1 MGSTIWQCQG
11 CKAVKYCNKRCQKQ
25 HWSEHKKLC
34 CAVQDLSKAEENS
47 NSVHFISHLT
57 PKQHS
62 KITNL
67 VGNRCT
73 VTYQLGGKTAQSLWD
88 TGAQVSL
95 VLKQFLREM
104 FPDTEIKDISELI

>member
-34 CAVQDLSKAEENS
+34 CAIQDLSKADENS
-47 NSVHFISHLT
+47 NSRHFVSHLT

-67 VGNRCT
+67 VGT
-73 VTYQLGGKTAQSLWD
+73 AAQLIASWEAKPPKLYGTQG
-88 TGAQVSL
+88 
-95 VLKQFLREM
+95 LKCL
-104 FPDTEIKDISELI
+104 

>member
-1 MGSTIWQCQG
+1 MGGTIWQFQG

-34 CAVQDLSKAEENS
+34 CAIQDLSKAEENS
-47 NSVHFISHLT
+47 NSCHFMSHLT

-73 VTYQLGGKTAQSLWD
+73 VNYQLGGKTAQALWD
-88 TGAQVSL
+88 TGAQVPL
-95 VLKQFLREM
+95 VSKQFLREM
-104 FPDTEIKDISELI
+104 FPDTEKLRISLS

>member
-11 CKAVKYCNKRCQKQ
+11 CKAVKYCNKWCQKQKQ

-34 CAVQDLSKAEENS
+34 CAIQDLSKAEENS
-47 NSVHFISHLT
+47 NSGHFMSHLT

-62 KITNL
+62 KIANL
-67 VGNRCT
+67 VGNHCT
-73 VTYQLGGKTAQSLWD
+73 VNCQLGGKTAQALWD

-95 VLKQFLREM
+95 VLKQFL
-104 FPDTEIKDISELI
+104 

>member
-25 HWSEHKKLC
+25 HWSEHN
-34 CAVQDLSKAEENS
+34 LSKAEENS
-47 NSVHFISHLT
+47 NSGHFMSHLT

-73 VTYQLGGKTAQSLWD
+73 VNCQLEGKTAQALW
-88 TGAQVSL
+88 
-95 VLKQFLREM
+95 VLLNIIAANEEAIPPPPPPPPM
-104 FPDTEIKDISELI
+104 